1 MEVDYYV
8 ILQVNADASPEEVHR
23 AYRALAL
30 RYHPDR
36 NGSPEASCMMVRINE
51 AYSVLGDPV
60 RRRRYDKEQRLS
72 CTSNVALPILAAAR
86 QAVLSHRWTVLH
98 DEGSHL
104 LLEQG
109 SRRVRVSF
117 VERLSNDQLRKFG
130 RQYTG
135 FAVIL
140 AVEVEKP
147 INLSLQIVVIDL
159 LHSVYYGGGFPD
171 PAYRTLFAPFL
182 ASAPSG

>member
-8 ILQVNADASPEEVHR
+8 ILQINPDASGEEVHR

-30 RYHPDR
+30 RFHPDR
-36 NGSPEASCMMVRINE
+36 NGSPEASRMMVRINE

-60 RRRRYDKEQRLS
+60 RRRKYDKEQRLS

-98 DEGSHL
+98 DEGSNV

-117 VERLSNDQLRKFG
+117 VERLSNELLRKFG

-140 AVEVEKP
+140 AVDVEKP

-159 LHSVYYGGGFPD
+159 MHSAHYGGGFPD
-171 PAYRTLFAPFL
+171 PTYRTLFAPFL
-182 ASAPSG
+182 GSAPSG

>member
-1 MEVDYYV
+1 MMEVDYYV
-8 ILQVNADASPEEVHR
+8 ILQISADASPEEVHR
-23 AYRALAL
+23 AYRSLAL
-30 RYHPDR
+30 RFHPDR
-36 NGSPEASCMMVRINE
+36 NGSPEASRMMVHINE

-60 RRRRYDKEQRLS
+60 RRRKYDREQRLS

-98 DEGSHL
+98 DEGSQL

-109 SRRVRVSF
+109 SHRVRVSF
-117 VERLSNDQLRKFG
+117 VERLTNELLRKFG

-140 AVEVEKP
+140 AVDVEKP
-147 INLSLQIVVIDL
+147 INLSLQVMVIDL
-159 LHSVYYGGGFPD
+159 MHSACYGAGFPD
-171 PAYRTLFAPFL
+171 QTYRSIFAPFL
-182 ASAPSG
+182 SSSSV